1 MNEARSEGRNQAR
14 IDLRFVAPD
23 LRRLDEAGSE
33 VVVCGLWK
41 DRRPLT
47 GLACLL
53 DWRLAGRLSRLAK
66 KGFLVGDVGEVLVVP
81 ARPRLPFDKLLAC
94 GLGARAS
101 FDDTT
106 FRAVLTRILDA
117 LAGLSVKKAVI
128 ELPGRG
134 DEGVVPEHAAEIL
147 LDVIGESAHDEHD
160 ALCFV
165 EHPEGQRRIEKYA
178 QERHRTALRA
188 QGMAAR

>member
-1 MNEARSEGRNQAR
+1 M

-23 LRRLDEAGSE
+23 LRRLDEAASE
-33 VVVCGLWK
+33 VVVCGVWK
-41 DRRPLT
+41 DERPFT

-53 DWRLAGRLSRLAK
+53 DWRLAGRLSKLAK
-66 KGFLVGDVGEVLVVP
+66 QGFLVGDVGEVLVLP

-94 GLGARAS
+94 GLGPRAT
-101 FDDTT
+101 FDDEA
-106 FRAVLTRILDA
+106 FRTVLERILDA
-117 LAGLSVKKAVI
+117 LQGLSVKKAVI

-134 DEGVVPEHAAEIL
+134 VLTNTRVDAEQAASIL
-147 LDVIGESAHDEHD
+147 LDVLGTDPQDARD

-165 EHPEGQRRIEKYA
+165 EEPDGQRRIEKHA

-188 QGMAAR
+188 QGMTSR

>member
-1 MNEARSEGRNQAR
+1 MIE
-14 IDLRFVAPD
+14 LRFVAPD
-23 LRRLDEAGSE
+23 LRRLDEVGSE
-33 VVVCGLWK
+33 VVVCGIWK
-41 DRRPLT
+41 DERPFT

-53 DWRLAGRLSRLAK
+53 DWRLAGRLSKLAK
-66 KGFLVGDVGEVLVVP
+66 QGFLIGDVGEVLVVP

-94 GLGARAS
+94 GLGPRAS
-101 FDDTT
+101 FGDAT
-106 FRAVLTRILDA
+106 FRTVLERIIDA

-134 DEGVVPEHAAEIL
+134 RDGVDAEHAAEIL
-147 LDVIGESAHDEHD
+147 LDVVGDDERD

-165 EHPEGQRRIEKYA
+165 EDPDGQRRIEKHA

-188 QGMAAR
+188 QSMAAR

>member
-1 MNEARSEGRNQAR
+1 M

-23 LRRLDEAGSE
+23 LRRLDEAASE
-33 VVVCGLWK
+33 VVVCGVWK
-41 DRRPLT
+41 DQRPLT

-53 DWRLAGRLSRLAK
+53 DWRLAGRLSRLAR
-66 KGFLVGDVGEVLVVP
+66 KGFLVGDVSEVLVIP

-94 GLGARAS
+94 GLGPRAS
-101 FDDTT
+101 FGDQT
-106 FRAVLTRILDA
+106 FRTVLERILDA
-117 LAGLSVKKAVI
+117 LTGLSVKKAVI

-134 DEGVVPEHAAEIL
+134 DGSLEAERAAEIL
-147 LDVIGESAHDEHD
+147 LDTIGDHARD

-165 EHPEGQRRIEKYA
+165 EEPEGQRRFEKHA

-188 QGMAAR
+188 QAMASR

>member
-1 MNEARSEGRNQAR
+1 M

-23 LRRLDEAGSE
+23 LRRLDEAASE
-33 VVVCGLWK
+33 VVVCGVWR
-41 DRRPLT
+41 DERPLT

-66 KGFLVGDVGEVLVVP
+66 KSFLVGDVGEVLVIP

-94 GLGARAS
+94 GLGPRAS
-101 FDDTT
+101 FGDET
-106 FRAVLTRILDA
+106 FRVVLERILDA
-117 LAGLSVKKAVI
+117 LTGLSVKKAVI

-134 DEGVVPEHAAEIL
+134 DGSVEPERAAEIL
-147 LDVIGESAHDEHD
+147 LDLIGDDERD

-165 EHPEGQRRIEKYA
+165 EEPEGQRRIERHA

-188 QGMAAR
+188 QSMSAR